1 MKSNLYFK
9 HDLYALDDTKL
20 RRLVL
25 KHGAVGYATF
35 FETVAKLMKEETHR
49 CEMSFLVSD
58 LAYALHED
66 EAKIASALEYSV
78 SCGLFMDNDG
88 FLESERVNRTC
99 DEFSEY
105 SHKQSENAR
114 KRWESRSNTT
124 ASNGNAT
131 AMPPHSNRNAT
142 AMPIKE
148 IEIEKENKN
157 NNLGSPSQEDNP
169 SINTKKITD
178 KTEIVCSE
186 PSNELKLEADNPI
199 EKPVFITIIAKSG
212 KEVPIY
218 QDMVDLWKDAFRA
231 VDVEGQLREMKVWSV
246 SHKSERKTEKGM
258 LGFINNWLSK
268 EQDKPSFR
276 GGKDRNDFY
285 GGKYIKGTN
294 IRMDITASGDRSQY
308 NPNDRLEDI
317 L

>member
-25 KHGAVGYATF
+25 KHGAIGYATF

-49 CEMSFLVSD
+49 CELSFLVSD
-58 LAYALHED
+58 LAYALHE
-66 EAKIASALEYSV
+66 EESKISSALEYAID
-78 SCGLFMDNDG
+78 CGLFITNG
-88 FLESERVNRTC
+88 GLLESERVNRSC

-105 SHKQSENAR
+105 SHKQSEKAK
-114 KRWESRSNTT
+114 KRWENKSNTT

-131 AMPPHSNRNAT
+131 AMPRHNNGNAT

-157 NNLGSPSQEDNP
+157 YNLGSPLQEDNP

-186 PSNELKLEADNPI
+186 PSNELKLEAENPI
-199 EKPVFITIIAKSG
+199 EKPVAITIVSRTG

-218 QDMVDLWKDAFRA
+218 KDMVEIWKEAYPG
-231 VDVEGQLREMKVWSV
+231 VDVEAELKKIKSWSI
-246 SHKSERKTEKGM
+246 SNKTNRKSVNGMEK
-258 LGFINNWLSK
+258 FINNWLSR
-268 EQDKPSFR
+268 EQDKCSPRSSGKSYNNKSFR
-276 GGKDRNDFY
+276 PR
-285 GGKYIKGTN
+285 
-294 IRMDITASGDRSQY
+294 DINGQY
-308 NPNDRLEDI
+308 DNEELEE
-317 L
+317 LTEL

>member
-88 FLESERVNRTC
+88 FLESERVNKTC
-99 DEFSEY
+99 NEFTEY

-114 KRWESRSNTT
+114 KRWEYRSTAL

-157 NNLGSPSQEDNP
+157 NNLGSPLQEDNL
-169 SINTKKITD
+169 SINTKEITD

-186 PSNELKLEADNPI
+186 PSNELKLEADNPV
-199 EKPVFITIIAKSG
+199 EKPVFITILSRTG
-212 KEVPIY
+212 EEVPIY
-218 QDMVDLWKDAFRA
+218 EDMVNDWKDAYKA
-231 VDVEGQLREMKVWSV
+231 VDVEAELKKIKAWS
-246 SHKSERKTEKGM
+246 KSNKTNRKSVQGM
-258 LGFINNWLSK
+258 NSFINKWLNR
-268 EQDKPSFR
+268 EQDKAGFHSGSRYNNGKTFR
-276 GGKDRNDFY
+276 PH
-285 GGKYIKGTN
+285 
-294 IRMDITASGDRSQY
+294 DINGQY
-308 NPNDRLEDI
+308 DNEELEVI
-317 L
+317 TEL